1 MTDRIAEL
9 RAIARNY
16 PGSRPEDIS
25 FYTIYKFRRC
35 QHDASTFG
43 ETKNAEV
50 QQIEKNKTMA
60 TKKKAKKT
68 AAKKSAVKKKKR

>member
-1 MTDRIAEL
+1 MADSMPEV

-16 PGSRPEDIS
+16 PGTHPKDIL

-50 QQIEKNKTMA
+50 QLNQ
-60 TKKKAKKT
+60 
-68 AAKKSAVKKKKR
+68 